1 MQTYVHIYTLTH
13 INMFVSGNKYGHYG
27 QKQLLPIKRLLK
39 IEDLAECLK
48 GIKAWCFTVYTVYN
62 KILNNN
68 HKHRYTYVMSTRRIT
83 DLCQ

>member
-39 IEDLAECLK
+39 IEDLAECN
-48 GIKAWCFTVYTVYN
+48 TVYTVYN

-68 HKHRYTYVMSTRRIT
+68 HKHRYTYVMSTRRST